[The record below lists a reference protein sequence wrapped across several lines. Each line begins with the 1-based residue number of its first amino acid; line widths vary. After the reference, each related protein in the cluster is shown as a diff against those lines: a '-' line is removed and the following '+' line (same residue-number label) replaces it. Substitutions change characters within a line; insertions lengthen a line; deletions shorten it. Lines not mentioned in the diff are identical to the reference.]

1 MIRFVTSFSA
11 DGYQQYAKNMLLSVI
26 ENWQDSLKLIAYYH
40 DFPEELVADLPQSP
54 LIEYR
59 NLNNVQD
66 MVDYRNRMAKYDGT
80 AEGKVAYNWR
90 LDAIKWCHKIYAMTD
105 LSLEISEQDVKGGW
119 LIWLDA
125 DTVTHTPLSEARM
138 LPMLPKGAELVHLGR
153 KDVDYSETSFIA
165 FNLDYETPHYL
176 LADLRGCYDI
186 GEVISYREWHDG
198 FIFERL
204 LNIYKAHGM
213 RVHNLSPNTAGLDA
227 FGNSPLGQYL
237 KHYKGALKTKL
248 WTTETSPD
256 VKAGRY
262 KQLADLVRLYGSETI
277 LEVGTWNGGRAIE
290 MALASFEKLD
300 KVHYIGFD
308 LFEEATQDLD
318 TYELNSKPHNTVD
331 IVTKRLNDFAGFMF
345 LKGKEFTFD
354 LHKGDSKVTLP
365 AALKSGKLS
374 GLKFAF
380 IDGGHSEE
388 TVLSDYDVLKDV
400 PCLVFDDYFSKD
412 KDGNILGE
420 EYLGTNRL
428 VESFKDKEPYR
439 VVVLPSDDP
448 VRGGGRTHLAVLLSD
463 PNLPQLPDKF
473 RRAPIVVK
481 PRDSMPKDDIIDNVN
496 GNLKLIKDWSVIKTG
511 TVNADHAIIVSAGP
525 SIDYDKLKQVIKDT
539 NGVVVCV
546 KHSYPLLLANGIKPY
561 ACVILDPR
569 PADGLSTH
577 GKVRK
582 DLFETVDPS
591 TKFLVAS
598 MTDIS
603 MTKHLMEKTT
613 NIYGWHAYCE
623 AVRRVQKAGE
633 DNQFALAD
641 GVHIPPDAV
650 FVTGGTCSAMRSIGM
665 FHIFGVRNFHLFGFD
680 CCVPEETLTDAMKK
694 ERDEEDR
701 PKFLNVETN
710 DVLFWTTGELLAMAQ
725 DCEKLFN
732 SEQVEMNV
740 TMYEGDKPT
749 LAGEIFRASRMG
761 HKTYYKDFFKDA

>member
-1 MIRFVTSFSA
+1 MIKFVTSFSA
-11 DGYQQYAKNMLLSVI
+11 AGYEQYAKRMLLSVI
-26 ENWQDSLKLIAYYH
+26 ENWKSDLKLIAYHH
-40 DFPEELVADLPQSP
+40 DFPDALVADLPQSP

-59 NLNNVQD
+59 NLNDVVD
-66 MVDYRNRMAKYDGT
+66 MVNYRTRMAKYDGT
-80 AEGKVAYNWR
+80 AEGKTPYNWR

-105 LSLEISEQDVKGGW
+105 LSLEISEQDVHGGW

-125 DTVTHTPLSEARM
+125 DTITHTPLSEERM
-138 LPMLPKGAELVHLGR
+138 LKMLPEKVELVHLGR

-227 FGNSPLGQYL
+227 FGNSPLSQYL
-237 KHYKGALKTKL
+237 KHFKGAQKAKL
-248 WTTETSPD
+248 WTTETAPD

-262 KQLADLVRLYGSETI
+262 KQLADLVRLYGSDTI

-290 MALASFEKLD
+290 MALASFETLD
-300 KVHYIGFD
+300 SVHYIGFD
-308 LFEEATQDLD
+308 LFEEATQELD
-318 TYELNSKPHNTVD
+318 TYELNSKPHNT
-331 IVTKRLNDFAGFMF
+331 IGAVTKRLEDFAGAMF
-345 LKGKEFTFD
+345 QKGKEFTFK
-354 LHKGDSKVTLP
+354 LYKGDSKDTLP
-365 AALKSGKLS
+365 EAELAGDLV

-388 TVLSDYDVLKDV
+388 TVLSDYNVLQNV
-400 PCLVFDDYFSKD
+400 PCLVFDDFFSKD
-412 KDGNILGE
+412 AKGDILGE

-428 VESFKDKEPYR
+428 IESFKGKEPYR
-439 VVVLPSDDP
+439 VAVLPSDDP
-448 VRGGGRTHLAVLLSD
+448 VLGGGRTHLAVVLTDSR
-463 PNLPQLPDKF
+463 LPPIPDKF

-511 TVNADHAIIVSAGP
+511 TVNADNAIIVSAGP
-525 SIDYDKLKQVIKDT
+525 SIDYDKLKQVIKET

-598 MTDIS
+598 MTDLS
-603 MTKHLMEKTT
+603 MTKHLMEKTS

-623 AVRRVQKAGE
+623 AVRRVQSGNDK
-633 DNQFALAD
+633 FALAD
-641 GVHIPPDAV
+641 GVHIPEDAV

-665 FHIFGVRNFHLFGFD
+665 FHVFGVRNFHLFGFD
-680 CCVPEETLTDAMKK
+680 CCIPEESLTEDMKK

-740 TMYEGDKPT
+740 TLYEGDKPT

-761 HKTYYKDFFKDA
+761 HKTYYKDFFKDAD